1 MAATRSEATFWTAG
15 YDSLHPLRRRDILC
29 IVTFRCSVEAPM
41 FPALFPDMRTVSTR
55 VAIYAGCV
63 SSLFL
68 AALLFSF
75 YGSLQ
80 PPKRVP
86 AEGGN
91 PASAQVRPRLVAG
104 YGKLPLSFELNQGQA
119 EAGVKFLSRGR
130 GYGLFLT
137 SREAT
142 LELQSTSVVRCQ
154 WSEPGSSEPGAPGI
168 LRCSVGARQRTTDH
182 GQRTFC
188 G

>member
-1 MAATRSEATFWTAG
+1 
-15 YDSLHPLRRRDILC
+15 
-29 IVTFRCSVEAPM
+29 M
-41 FPALFPDMRTVSTR
+41 FAALFLHRRTASTW

-63 SSLFL
+63 SSIFL

-75 YGSLQ
+75 HGSLQ
-80 PPKRVP
+80 TPKSVP

-91 PASAQVRPRLVAG
+91 PVSAQAEPRLMAN
-104 YGKLPLSFELNQGQA
+104 YGKLPLSFELNEGQA
-119 EAGVKFLSRGR
+119 DAGVKFLSRGR
-130 GYGLFLT
+130 GLTLFLT
-137 SREAT
+137 SSEAT
-142 LELQSTSVVRCQ
+142 LELQRTSVVRCQ

-182 GQRTFC
+182 GQRTSC